1 MNLPNDFGSG
11 TDPDQF
17 HISNI
22 GRLIE
27 QNEEMLRQTVQDT
40 YIDKQRQITN
50 TGRLIE
56 EYMTDNERARFQE
69 LMRNQEENKGV

>member
-1 MNLPNDFGSG
+1 
-11 TDPDQF
+11 
-17 HISNI
+17 
-22 GRLIE
+22 
-27 QNEEMLRQTVQDT
+27 MLRQTVQDT

-69 LMRNQEENKGV
+69 LIRNQQLGVEHRAEEQKDVEILR